1 MSIWLIVLIIYCILM
16 YIIGIAV
23 LYENYFSSKSHGHPW
38 RPEWYMV
45 LQVVFSPLY
54 IPWAFLFI
62 ICLEVIDYLKELKS
76 HGGYKG
82 HQAWKEQQRKEQEIR
97 AAELKAKEE
106 EDNRIEKAYLN
117 GELTRK
123 ELPRKLNAIDRFEF
137 EEEMGLAVEEYN
149 EVREIVYVE
158 NGYNECLNRF
168 FMNHQD
174 LRLYHMYKFIYLPC
188 LSENLREDDL
198 FISYLCPNPEM
209 IEKEKLVMD
218 SSYPL
223 QFLSYP
229 EDADKIKQGMFFFVG
244 NRKNHG
250 AGYIEGHYY
259 PLKEGD
265 DESIIKQLD
274 SIVKDVHSDYGLGG
288 LYCTAKR
295 PEIKEGSTDD
305 YADMLFMWVNS
316 DKETAQLVDEINDRM
331 KMLEERGLPR
341 NFILKLFENKTKPSR
356 LIVTKDM
363 RIILPD
369 YNDMEIKMEPLVK
382 AVYILFLKH
391 PEGIIFKHLPDYREE
406 LTKIYVKL
414 KPYGMSER
422 VMHSIEDVTNPCLN
436 SINEKCARIRGAF
449 VGQFDKHLAK
459 NYYIDGIRGE
469 AKKIALPRDLVIWE

>member
-1 MSIWLIVLIIYCILM
+1 M

-23 LYENYFSSKSHGHPW
+23 LYEDYCSSKSLGQPW
-38 RPEWYMV
+38 RPEWHFV
-45 LQVVFSPLY
+45 LHIVFSPLY
-54 IPWAFLFI
+54 LPWAFLFI
-62 ICLEVIDYLKELKS
+62 ICFEVIDYLKELKS

-82 HQAWKEQQRKEQEIR
+82 HQAWKEQQRIEQEIR
-97 AAELKAKEE
+97 EAERKTKEE

-137 EEEMGLAVEEYN
+137 EEEMALAVEEYN

-174 LRLYHMYKFIYLPC
+174 LRLYHMYKFVYLPR
-188 LSENLREDDL
+188 LSDELKGDEQFL
-198 FISYLCPNPEM
+198 HYLCPNIDMNET
-209 IEKEKLVMD
+209 EKLKMD

-229 EDADKIKQGMFFFVG
+229 EDSDKIKQGMFFFVG

-259 PLKEGD
+259 PLVEGD
-265 DESIIKQLD
+265 DDCIIKQLD
-274 SIVKDVHSDYGLGG
+274 EIVKKVHSDYSRAG
-288 LYCTAKR
+288 LYCSVKR
-295 PEIKEGSTDD
+295 PDIKEGSTDD
-305 YADMLFMWVNS
+305 YADRLFTWVNS

-341 NFILKLFENKTKPSR
+341 NLILKLFESKEKLSR
-356 LIVTKDM
+356 LIVTKDL

-369 YNDMEIKMEPLVK
+369 YNNMEIKMEPLVK
-382 AVYILFLKH
+382 AVYYLFLKH
-391 PEGIIFKHLPDYREE
+391 PEGIAFKYLPDYREE

-414 KPYGMSER
+414 KPYGMNER
-422 VMHSIEDVTNPCLN
+422 VLRSIEDVTNPCLN

-449 VGQFDKHLAK
+449 VGQFDDSMAK
-459 NYYIDGIRGE
+459 NYYIRGERGE
-469 AKKIALPRDLVIWE
+469 AKKISLPRDLIVWE

>member
-1 MSIWLIVLIIYCILM
+1 MSIWLIIVIAIWLFLSGGMLYAYLTESESARKVSDRNWFLNTIIIVFAPVVVVLAIL
-16 YIIGIAV
+16 YG
-23 LYENYFSSKSHGHPW
+23 LYEYVQDVRQEGGIINYYKSKKKRKAESKA
-38 RPEWYMV
+38 RMEAY
-45 LQVVFSPLY
+45 L
-54 IPWAFLFI
+54 
-62 ICLEVIDYLKELKS
+62 LKE
-76 HGGYKG
+76 
-82 HQAWKEQQRKEQEIR
+82 KEDK
-97 AAELKAKEE
+97 
-106 EDNRIEKAYLN
+106 RIENAYLN

-123 ELPRKLNAIDRFEF
+123 ELPKVLNAIDKFEF
-137 EEEMGLAVEEYN
+137 DEEMGLAVEEYKT
-149 EVREIVYVE
+149 VREIVYVE
-158 NGYNECLNRF
+158 NGYNECLNKF
-168 FMNHQD
+168 FRTHQD
-174 LRLYHMYKFIYLPC
+174 LRLYHMYKFIYLPR
-188 LSENLREDDL
+188 LSDELKGDEQFL
-198 FISYLCPNPEM
+198 HYLCPNIDMNET
-209 IEKEKLVMD
+209 EKLKMD

-229 EDADKIKQGMFFFVG
+229 EDSDKIKQGMFFFVG

-406 LTKIYVKL
+406 LMQIYVKM

-449 VGQFDKHLAK
+449 LSQFDDSIAK
-459 NYYIDGIRGE
+459 NYYIDGFRGE
-469 AKKIALPRDLVIWE
+469 PKKVSLPQELIIWE

>member
-1 MSIWLIVLIIYCILM
+1 MSIWLIIVIAIWLFLSGGMLYAYLTESESARKVSDRDWFFNTIIIVFAPVVVVLAIL
-16 YIIGIAV
+16 YG
-23 LYENYFSSKSHGHPW
+23 LYEYVQDVRQEGGIINYYKSKKKRKAESKA
-38 RPEWYMV
+38 RMEAY
-45 LQVVFSPLY
+45 L
-54 IPWAFLFI
+54 
-62 ICLEVIDYLKELKS
+62 LKE
-76 HGGYKG
+76 
-82 HQAWKEQQRKEQEIR
+82 KEDK
-97 AAELKAKEE
+97 
-106 EDNRIEKAYLN
+106 RIEKAYLN

-137 EEEMGLAVEEYN
+137 EEEMALAVEEYN
-149 EVREIVYVE
+149 EVREIIYVE

-168 FMNHQD
+168 FMSHQD
-174 LRLYHMYKFIYLPC
+174 LRLYHMYKFVYLPR
-188 LSENLREDDL
+188 LSDELKGDEQFL
-198 FISYLCPNPEM
+198 HYLCPNIDMNET
-209 IEKEKLVMD
+209 EKLKMD

-229 EDADKIKQGMFFFVG
+229 EDSDKIKQGMFFFVG

-382 AVYILFLKH
+382 AVYLLFLKH

-406 LTKIYVKL
+406 LMQIYVKM
-414 KPYGMSER
+414 KPYGMGER
-422 VMHSIEDVTNPCLN
+422 VMQSIEDVTNPCLN
-436 SINEKCARIRGAF
+436 SINEKCARIRAAF
-449 VGQFDKHLAK
+449 LSQFDDSIAN
-459 NYYIDGIRGE
+459 NYYVEGYRGE
-469 AKKIALPRDLVIWE
+469 PKKVSLPHDLIIWE

>member
-1 MSIWLIVLIIYCILM
+1 M

-23 LYENYFSSKSHGHPW
+23 LYEDYCSSKSHGQPW
-38 RPEWYMV
+38 RPEWHFV
-45 LQVVFSPLY
+45 LHIVFSPLY
-54 IPWAFLFI
+54 LPWAFLFI
-62 ICLEVIDYLKELKS
+62 ICFEVIDYLKELKS

-82 HQAWKEQQRKEQEIR
+82 HQAWKEQQRIEQEIR
-97 AAELKAKEE
+97 EAERKTKEE

-137 EEEMGLAVEEYN
+137 EEEMALAVEEYN
-149 EVREIVYVE
+149 EVREIIYVE

-168 FMNHQD
+168 FMSHQD

-188 LSENLREDDL
+188 LSENLREDDQL
-198 FISYLCPNPEM
+198 INYLCPNPEM

-259 PLKEGD
+259 PLVEGD
-265 DESIIKQLD
+265 DDCIIKQLD
-274 SIVKDVHSDYGLGG
+274 EIVKKVHSDYSRAG
-288 LYCTAKR
+288 LYCSVKR
-295 PEIKEGSTDD
+295 PDIKEGSTDD
-305 YADMLFMWVNS
+305 YADRLFTWVNS

-341 NFILKLFENKTKPSR
+341 NLILKLFESKEKLSR
-356 LIVTKDM
+356 LIVTKDL

-369 YNDMEIKMEPLVK
+369 YNNMEIKMEPLVK
-382 AVYILFLKH
+382 AVYYLFLKH
-391 PEGIIFKHLPDYREE
+391 PEGIAFKYLPDYREE

-414 KPYGMSER
+414 KPYGMNER
-422 VMHSIEDVTNPCLN
+422 VLRSIEDVTNPCLN

-449 VGQFDKHLAK
+449 VGQFDDSMAK
-459 NYYIDGIRGE
+459 NYYIRGERGE
-469 AKKIALPRDLVIWE
+469 AKKISLPRDLIVWE

>member
-1 MSIWLIVLIIYCILM
+1 M
-16 YIIGIAV
+16 YIIGITV
-23 LYENYFSSKSHGHPW
+23 LYEDYCSSKSHGQPW
-38 RPEWYMV
+38 RPEWHFV
-45 LQVVFSPLY
+45 LHIVFSPLY
-54 IPWAFLFI
+54 LPWAFLFI
-62 ICLEVIDYLKELKS
+62 ICFEVIDYLKELKS

-82 HQAWKEQQRKEQEIR
+82 HQAWKEQQRIEQEIR
-97 AAELKAKEE
+97 EAERKAKEE

-137 EEEMGLAVEEYN
+137 EEEMALAVEEYN

-174 LRLYHMYKFIYLPC
+174 LRLYHMYKFVYLPR
-188 LSENLREDDL
+188 LSDELKGDEQFL
-198 FISYLCPNPEM
+198 HYLCPNIDMNET
-209 IEKEKLVMD
+209 EKLKMD

-229 EDADKIKQGMFFFVG
+229 EDSDKIKQGMFFFVG

-316 DKETAQLVDEINDRM
+316 DKETAQLVDEINERM

-382 AVYILFLKH
+382 AVYLLFLKH
-391 PEGIIFKHLPDYREE
+391 PEGIIFKNLPDYREE
-406 LTKIYVKL
+406 LMQIYVKM

-449 VGQFDKHLAK
+449 LSQFDDSIAK
-459 NYYIDGIRGE
+459 NYYIDGFRGE
-469 AKKIALPRDLVIWE
+469 PKKVSLPHELIIWE

>member
-1 MSIWLIVLIIYCILM
+1 MSIWLIIVIVIWLFLSGGMLYAYLTESESARKVSDRNWFLNTIIIVFAPVVVVLGILF
-16 YIIGIAV
+16 G
-23 LYENYFSSKSHGHPW
+23 LYDY
-38 RPEWYMV
+38 V
-45 LQVVFSPLY
+45 
-54 IPWAFLFI
+54 
-62 ICLEVIDYLKELKS
+62 LEVWHEGGIINYYKSQKKSKAESKARMEAYLLKE
-76 HGGYKG
+76 
-82 HQAWKEQQRKEQEIR
+82 KEDK
-97 AAELKAKEE
+97 
-106 EDNRIEKAYLN
+106 RIENAYLN

-123 ELPRKLNAIDRFEF
+123 ELPKVLNAIDKFEF
-137 EEEMGLAVEEYN
+137 DEEMGLAVEEYKK
-149 EVREIVYVE
+149 VREIVYVE
-158 NGYNECLNRF
+158 NGYNECLNKF
-168 FMNHQD
+168 FKSHQD
-174 LRLYHMYKFIYLPC
+174 LRLYHMYKFVYLPR
-188 LSENLREDDL
+188 LSEELRGDEQFL
-198 FISYLCPNPEM
+198 HYLCPNIDMNET
-209 IEKEKLVMD
+209 EKLKMD

-250 AGYIEGHYY
+250 AWYIEGHYY
-259 PLKEGD
+259 PLEEGD

-288 LYCTAKR
+288 LYSTVKR
-295 PEIKEGSTDD
+295 PEIEEGSTDD
-305 YADMLFMWVNS
+305 YADMLFMWVNT
-316 DKETAQLVDEINDRM
+316 DKEAAQLVDEINDRM

-341 NFILKLFENKTKPSR
+341 NFILKLFKNKTKPSR

-406 LTKIYVKL
+406 LMQIYVKM

-449 VGQFDKHLAK
+449 LSQFDDSIAK
-459 NYYIDGIRGE
+459 NYYIDGFRGE
-469 AKKIALPRDLVIWE
+469 PKKIALPRELVIWE

>member
-1 MSIWLIVLIIYCILM
+1 M
-16 YIIGIAV
+16 YIIGIAM
-23 LYENYFSSKSHGHPW
+23 LYEDYCSSKSHGQPW

-62 ICLEVIDYLKELKS
+62 ICLEVIDHLKELKS

-82 HQAWKEQQRKEQEIR
+82 HQAWKEQQRIEQEIR
-97 AAELKAKEE
+97 AAERKAKEE

-168 FMNHQD
+168 FMNHPD

-406 LTKIYVKL
+406 LMQIYVKM
-414 KPYGMSER
+414 KPYGMGER
-422 VMHSIEDVTNPCLN
+422 VMQSIEDVTNPCLN
-436 SINEKCARIRGAF
+436 SINEKCARIRAAF
-449 VGQFDKHLAK
+449 LSQFDDSIAN
-459 NYYIDGIRGE
+459 NYYVEGCRGE
-469 AKKIALPRDLVIWE
+469 PKKVSLPHDLIIWE

>member
-16 YIIGIAV
+16 YIIGIAA
-23 LYENYFSSKSHGHPW
+23 LYDDYYSSKSHGQLW

-45 LQVVFSPLY
+45 LQVLFSPLFL
-54 IPWAFLFI
+54 PWALLFI
-62 ICLEVIDYLKELKS
+62 ICLEFIDYLKELKS

-82 HQAWKEQQRKEQEIR
+82 HQAWKEQQRIEQEIR
-97 AAELKAKEE
+97 AAERKAKEE
-106 EDNRIEKAYLN
+106 EEKRIENAYLN

-137 EEEMGLAVEEYN
+137 EEEMALAVEEYN
-149 EVREIVYVE
+149 EVREIIYVE

-168 FMNHQD
+168 FMSHQD

-188 LSENLREDDL
+188 LSENLREDDQ
-198 FISYLCPNPEM
+198 FINYLCPNPEM

-259 PLKEGD
+259 PLVEGD
-265 DESIIKQLD
+265 DDCIIKQLD
-274 SIVKDVHSDYGLGG
+274 EIVKKVHSDYSRAG
-288 LYCTAKR
+288 LYCSVKR
-295 PEIKEGSTDD
+295 PDIKEGSTDD
-305 YADMLFMWVNS
+305 YADRLFTWVNS

-341 NFILKLFENKTKPSR
+341 NLILKLFESKEKLSR
-356 LIVTKDM
+356 LIVTKDL

-369 YNDMEIKMEPLVK
+369 YNNMEIKMEPLVK
-382 AVYILFLKH
+382 AVYYLFLKH
-391 PEGIIFKHLPDYREE
+391 PEGIAFKYLPDYREE

-414 KPYGMSER
+414 KPYGMNER
-422 VMHSIEDVTNPCLN
+422 VLRSIEDVTNPCLN

-449 VGQFDKHLAK
+449 VGQFDDSMAK
-459 NYYIDGIRGE
+459 NYYIRGERGE
-469 AKKIALPRDLVIWE
+469 AKKISLPRDLIVWE

>member
-1 MSIWLIVLIIYCILM
+1 
-16 YIIGIAV
+16 
-23 LYENYFSSKSHGHPW
+23 
-38 RPEWYMV
+38 
-45 LQVVFSPLY
+45 
-54 IPWAFLFI
+54 
-62 ICLEVIDYLKELKS
+62 
-76 HGGYKG
+76 
-82 HQAWKEQQRKEQEIR
+82 
-97 AAELKAKEE
+97 
-106 EDNRIEKAYLN
+106 
-117 GELTRK
+117 
-123 ELPRKLNAIDRFEF
+123 
-137 EEEMGLAVEEYN
+137 
-149 EVREIVYVE
+149 
-158 NGYNECLNRF
+158 
-168 FMNHQD
+168 
-174 LRLYHMYKFIYLPC
+174 MYKFVYLPR
-188 LSENLREDDL
+188 LSEELRGDEQFL
-198 FISYLCPNPEM
+198 HYLCPNIDMNET
-209 IEKEKLVMD
+209 EKLKMD

-250 AGYIEGHYY
+250 AWYIEGHYY
-259 PLKEGD
+259 PLEEGD

-288 LYCTAKR
+288 LYSTVKR
-295 PEIKEGSTDD
+295 PEIEEGSTDD
-305 YADMLFMWVNS
+305 YADMLFMWVNT
-316 DKETAQLVDEINDRM
+316 DKEAAQLVDEINDRM

-341 NFILKLFENKTKPSR
+341 NFILKLFKNKTKPSR

-406 LTKIYVKL
+406 LMQIYVKM

-449 VGQFDKHLAK
+449 LSQFDDSIAK
-459 NYYIDGIRGE
+459 NYYIDGFRGE
-469 AKKIALPRDLVIWE
+469 PKKIALPRELVIWE